1 MVDDIVIRSKN
12 EIFKQD
18 FNFLLEKKLFI
29 IIPDFLIKIYAYVKT
44 QNDVING
51 NNSSVTT
58 KQDINENKT
67 SAFRNWIFKIGNTL
81 VRAQTYL

>member
-51 NNSSVTT
+51 N
-58 KQDINENKT
+58 KRIH
-67 SAFRNWIFKIGNTL
+67 L
-81 VRAQTYL
+81 